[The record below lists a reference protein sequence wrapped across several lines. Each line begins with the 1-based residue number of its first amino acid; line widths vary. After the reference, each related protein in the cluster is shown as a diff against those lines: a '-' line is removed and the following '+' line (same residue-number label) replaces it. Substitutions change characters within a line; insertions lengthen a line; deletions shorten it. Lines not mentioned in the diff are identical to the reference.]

1 MPKSRAATRTFWAT
15 ITIIIIVIAIIGFYL
30 YTGSMK
36 PKPSTLQITIPE
48 GAKLQP
54 SGWNGS
60 ILISNLY
67 YDPSVL
73 RVVIGINNTVV
84 WTNADSTQHTI
95 YTVSVPTG
103 VTSFGNV
110 SVQPGGSYS
119 YTFTTP
125 GIYKY
130 FCNIHP
136 WMGGE
141 VIVQSG

>member
-36 PKPSTLQITIPE
+36 PKPS
-48 GAKLQP
+48 KLQP

-125 GIYKY
+125 GIY
-130 FCNIHP
+130 
-136 WMGGE
+136 
-141 VIVQSG
+141 